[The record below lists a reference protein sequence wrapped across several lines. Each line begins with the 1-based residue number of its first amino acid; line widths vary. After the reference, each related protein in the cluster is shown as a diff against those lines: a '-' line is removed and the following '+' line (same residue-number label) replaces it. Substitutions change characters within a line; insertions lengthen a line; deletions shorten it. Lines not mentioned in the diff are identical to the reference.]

1 VRRRIW
7 HGFLVPPGVWLLA
20 LYVVPLGIVVAVS
33 WATTDFLGSPI
44 YKWPFAGWN
53 TSNYDTVFSYTFV
66 PAFLR
71 SLGFAGATTA
81 LCLLVGYPVAYVIGR

>member
-1 VRRRIW
+1 MRRRIW

-33 WATTDFLGSPI
+33 FATTDFLGSPI
-44 YKWPFAGWN
+44 YKWPFFGWN

-71 SLGFAGATTA
+71 SLEPPAG
-81 LCLLVGYPVAYVIGR
+81 